1 MVNEEKFNYH
11 IKVYQY
17 LQLCKRLRQ
26 PTWQKQ
32 IHEYH
37 GKLGWPTLQ
46 ISDLIQTLQL
56 RRPLVNL
63 NLVFALHP
71 EFQVLM
77 AVNSMVKIHGH
88 ILSKEQ
94 QHDLDWFYLSL
105 LQRWLKK
112 YADHKLVKNIATKH
126 QSHLE
131 IIEQLLDTVIHSD
144 LSATSLLQ
152 FSLPLNNG
160 EISNTNIDEAWVHL
174 NNCLK
179 NALSYLKNIY
189 PEMQV
194 SFIKKLSLSG
204 AKPMFCGCLFI
215 SNAKDIFSASV
226 MAPLWNANIESKI
239 IRYNPSKP
247 LISKVDFFT
256 RSQKINTNLRFVTN
270 ELLAQWKQE
279 NRQIKDENK
288 KNKNDLRQS
297 LFNVLNPLEE
307 LIFQVNLDG
316 PLIDQRHKKR
326 FFSSSIVKDR

>member
-1 MVNEEKFNYH
+1 M
-11 IKVYQY
+11 
-17 LQLCKRLRQ
+17 
-26 PTWQKQ
+26 
-32 IHEYH
+32 
-37 GKLGWPTLQ
+37 
-46 ISDLIQTLQL
+46 D
-56 RRPLVNL
+56 
-63 NLVFALHP
+63 
-71 EFQVLM
+71 
-77 AVNSMVKIHGH
+77 VNSMVEIQNIGNNPSIEK
-88 ILSKEQ
+88 

-105 LQRWLKK
+105 LQRWVKK
-112 YADHKLVKNIATKH
+112 HVDHKLVKNIATKH

-160 EISNTNIDEAWVHL
+160 EISNTSIDEAWVHL

-226 MAPLWNANIESKI
+226 IAPLWNANIDSQI

-279 NRQIKDENK
+279 NRQIKDENT

-297 LFNVLNPLEE
+297 LFNVLNPFEE
-307 LIFQVNLDG
+307 LIFQVNLVDNSKLDDH
-316 PLIDQRHKKR
+316 LIDQRHKKR
-326 FFSSSIVKDR
+326 FFSSSLAKEK

>member
-1 MVNEEKFNYH
+1 MVNEEEFNYH

-37 GKLGWPTLQ
+37 GKLGWLTPQ
-46 ISDLIQTLQL
+46 ISDFMQTLQL

-77 AVNSMVKIHGH
+77 AVNSMVNTHGNN
-88 ILSKEQ
+88 LSKEQ
-94 QHDLDWFYLSL
+94 KHDLDWFYLSL

-112 YADHKLVKNIATKH
+112 HADHKLVKNIAIKH

-131 IIEQLLDTVIHSD
+131 IIDQLIDKVMHSD
-144 LSATSLLQ
+144 PSETLLLQ
-152 FSLPLNNG
+152 FTLPLNNG
-160 EISNTNIDEAWVHL
+160 EICNIRIDEAWIHL
-174 NNCLK
+174 NN
-179 NALSYLKNIY
+179 SLKNIFTNLQTTY
-189 PEMQV
+189 PDMQI

-204 AKPMFCGCLFI
+204 TNPMFCGCLYI
-215 SNAKDIFSASV
+215 THAKAIKRTWVTQLLLDTK
-226 MAPLWNANIESKI
+226 IESDK
-239 IRYNPSKP
+239 IRYIAHKP
-247 LISKVDFFT
+247 LISKADFFT
-256 RSQKINTNLRFVTN
+256 RSQEINTNLRFVTN
-270 ELLAQWKQE
+270 EPLAQWKQE
-279 NRQIKDENK
+279 NRRIKDENT

-297 LFNVLNPLEE
+297 LFNVLNPFEE

-326 FFSSSIVKDR
+326 FFSSSLAK

>member
-160 EISNTNIDEAWVHL
+160 EISNTSIDEAWVHL

-204 AKPMFCGCLFI
+204 AKPMFCGCLYI
-215 SNAKDIFSASV
+215 TC
-226 MAPLWNANIESKI
+226 ANTFVQDRI
-239 IRYNPSKP
+239 IDLIRDAQINCVEIGYTSPVAI
-247 LISKVDFFT
+247 ISKAKFFT
-256 RSQKINTNLRFVTN
+256 NINHSTSLNLRVQTDK
-270 ELLAQWKQE
+270 WKH
-279 NRQIKDENK
+279 DNK
-288 KNKNDLRQS
+288 KNKYINTLIKDEIRQS
-297 LFNVLNPLEE
+297 LFNVLNPFEV

-326 FFSSSIVKDR
+326 FFSSSLAK